1 MRRVDWSIVVLM
13 LAVVISGAFAQDLGS
28 VSNSTGVQMFVVAG
42 NVGPSIR
49 IVLPGH
55 ATTDH
60 AIEMLFPE
68 HVTAVRH
75 GASTAEH
82 LFMFRQGPQG
92 EQLMWRHDGQ
102 ALEYERDLPGLVHFL
117 ARATLEEDGILVHY
131 ELSNRSA
138 VDFDMI
144 TAVTDPRLISL
155 LHDERLERTYVH
167 HDGGLELL
175 ASETPSRLTMPLAE
189 WLPARY
195 HASLTWP
202 IPEQR
207 VQRQADGI
215 TYYYKSR
222 AVDTPFIATRST
234 DGAWVVASFTR
245 DTGNAWSN
253 PGLTCQH
260 VDPQTSLAAGQRA
273 ILELKI
279 LIIRGSVEDAFQR
292 MQQQR
297 QSLR

>member
-1 MRRVDWSIVVLM
+1 MHRIDSYILVLV
-13 LAVVISGAFAQDLGS
+13 LAAATLVARAQEPGS
-28 VSNSTGVQMFVVAG
+28 VRNSTGVQMFAVAE
-42 NVGPSIR
+42 NAGPSIR
-49 IVLPGH
+49 VVLPDH
-55 ATTDH
+55 ATTDP

-75 GASTAEH
+75 GTNTGEH
-82 LFMFRQGPQG
+82 LYMFRPAPQV
-92 EQLMWRHDGQ
+92 ERPLWRRHGQ
-102 ALEYERDLPGLVHFL
+102 ALEYERDLPGPVHFL
-117 ARATLEEDGILVHY
+117 ARATLEDDGIRVHY
-131 ELSNRSA
+131 ELTNRST

-167 HDGGLELL
+167 HDSGFELL

-195 HASLTWP
+195 HASYTWP

-215 TYYYKSR
+215 TYYYKSH
-222 AVDTPFIATRST
+222 AVDAPFIATRSI

-245 DTGNAWSN
+245 DAGNVWSN
-253 PGLTCQH
+253 PSLTCQH
-260 VDPQTSLAAGQRA
+260 VDPQASLAAGQRA
-273 ILELKI
+273 ILEVKI
-279 LIIRGSVEDAFQR
+279 LIIRGSVDAAFQR
-292 MQQQR
+292 MKQQR